1 MKVTTKVDT
10 LLSIAKDLLLDELEK
25 RVRAV
30 LQRDSNPAVRFV
42 MGGGDAYFIDRRGD
56 AIVCMSDSPNS
67 MRWADSVY
75 RLIDTYDDT
84 FHLSGYP
91 LNLKKETE
99 NAS

>member
-10 LLSIAKDLLLDELEK
+10 LLRIANDLLLDELEK

-42 MGGGDAYFIDRRGD
+42 MGAGDAYFIDRRGD
-56 AIVCMSDSPNS
+56 PIVCLSDNPNG

-75 RLIDTYDDT
+75 NLLNAYDEK
-84 FHLSGYP
+84 FNLSGYP
-91 LNLKKETE
+91 LDLKKEDE